1 MWQSESVRRRCSCAQ
16 RGWSSSSSSSFSS
29 RQPVRTADF
38 GGQSRLQGLVLF
50 LVRVKIYIWC
60 CVAYQLFAS
69 WRVCLFFLL
78 PGIYALLPNE
88 NGIGQDMARLHTRIV
103 WAYTWVYTGSV
114 LLYSCRGFIID
125 CCGVCWQTS
134 PYYKLRMHIWICSR

>member
-50 LVRVKIYIWC
+50 LVRVKIYLWC

-69 WRVCLFFLL
+69 RRVCLFFLL
-78 PGIYALLPNE
+78 PSIYAFATKRKWHRSRYDTITYSNSMGIYLSIH
-88 NGIGQDMARLHTRIV
+88 G
-103 WAYTWVYTGSV
+103 
-114 LLYSCRGFIID
+114 
-125 CCGVCWQTS
+125 
-134 PYYKLRMHIWICSR
+134 ICSTLFVPRVYYQLLRRMLADVPIL